1 MMLFFFFFFFDND
14 VLLMVEK
21 AIRGGRCHTLHRYAN
36 NQYMTGYDTNKESLY
51 LNYWDVNYL
60 YGWAMS

>member
-1 MMLFFFFFFFDND
+1 
-14 VLLMVEK
+14 MVEK
-21 AIRGGRCHTLHRYAN
+21 AIRGGICHTLQRYAN